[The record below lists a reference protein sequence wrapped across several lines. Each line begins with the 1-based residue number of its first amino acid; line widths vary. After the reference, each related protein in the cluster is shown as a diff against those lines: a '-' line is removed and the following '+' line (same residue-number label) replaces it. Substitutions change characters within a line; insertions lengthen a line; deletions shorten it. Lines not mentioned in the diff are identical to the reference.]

1 MAEIKNIS
9 AWRLNRTEEKELAD
23 RVSKGED
30 EKTVKRGIQTRKA
43 AVCEE
48 RKKSAAAT
56 AGKAGPD
63 ASKKSSS
70 SSTKKSDKAVSAM
83 TSNATCDPTNAAY
96 HAEVEA
102 DLFVGKSPCRWN
114 ECRRMNVG
122 ANSICP

>member
-1 MAEIKNIS
+1 M
-9 AWRLNRTEEKELAD
+9 AD

-70 SSTKKSDKAVSAM
+70 MTKKSDKAVSAM

-122 ANSICP
+122 AISICP